1 MKSRRSF
8 LFICHLT
15 IFFFEFQPDGGIS
28 MLSIDVLEKG
38 GDVPLPIWQMRNQ
51 HFGMWDEAQVRI
63 GEVGTAFKVYVTAE
77 RGDNSGSTDQ
87 SYLSQVL

>member
-1 MKSRRSF
+1 
-8 LFICHLT
+8 
-15 IFFFEFQPDGGIS
+15 

-38 GDVPLPIWQMRNQ
+38 ADVPQPIWQMRNQ

-77 RGDNSGSTDQ
+77 RGDNSGTKDQ

>member
-1 MKSRRSF
+1 
-8 LFICHLT
+8 
-15 IFFFEFQPDGGIS
+15 

-38 GDVPLPIWQMRNQ
+38 ADVPLPIWQMRNQ

-63 GEVGTAFKVYVTAE
+63 GEVGAAFKVYVTAE